1 MNTVSIWVAEN
12 ITFELAYSLFVY
24 NPKKSKINCS
34 KFKKLFDIKNTTFF
48 DEEHVYIVD
57 EILNGISIEHLDK
70 ILEKYGFIEI
80 YGNLKSKLS
89 KLNIYQINYM
99 VITPDFE
106 YNGTI
111 LEVDGIKFIGAFSYE
126 FNDDFL
132 DWLFNE

>member
-1 MNTVSIWVAEN
+1 MNTVSIWIAEN

-24 NPKKSKINCS
+24 NHKKSKINCS

-57 EILNGISIEHLDK
+57 EILNGISIDHLAK

-80 YGNLKSKLS
+80 YDNLKSKLS

-99 VITPDFE
+99 VIVPDFE

-111 LEVDGIKFIGAFSYE
+111 LEVDGIKFIDVFSYE